1 MCRCM
6 CKCGWFNCYDR
17 QCNHLQHDHLLN
29 ADKMLTSL
37 LTYLL
42 PRHRLA
48 RLREEDA
55 RCPAADITNTV
66 CVTCRFQS
74 QQKRRRGRKATGK
87 QSKQSACEEPY
98 EVGEQAN

>member
-1 MCRCM
+1 MHAGGGFAWALAWVRVHVCVDGNADARCMCRCM
-6 CKCGWFNCYDR
+6 CKCAWFNCYDR
-17 QCNHLQHDHLLN
+17 QCNHLQHDHVLN
-29 ADKMLTSL
+29 ADKMLTGL

-66 CVTCRFQS
+66 CVTCRF
-74 QQKRRRGRKATGK
+74 
-87 QSKQSACEEPY
+87 
-98 EVGEQAN
+98 